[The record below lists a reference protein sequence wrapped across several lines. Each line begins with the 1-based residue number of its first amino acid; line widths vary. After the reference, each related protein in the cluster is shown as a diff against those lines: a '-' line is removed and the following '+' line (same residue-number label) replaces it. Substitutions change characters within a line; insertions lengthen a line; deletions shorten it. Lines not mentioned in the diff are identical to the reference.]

1 MIDCY
6 LDKYSRVTETLSI
19 HLPSHIIEM
28 NSLPNVPSR
37 VLNRRVAVHVG
48 QLAEAEAVVVL
59 VAWVGEPV
67 DDDRVVVCV
76 VDLSYSAVQLVV
88 RNGGP
93 VERFLINDF

>member
-1 MIDCY
+1 
-6 LDKYSRVTETLSI
+6 
-19 HLPSHIIEM
+19 M

-67 DDDRVVVCV
+67 DDDRMVVGV
-76 VDLSYSAVQLVV
+76 VDLSYSTVQLVV

-93 VERFLINDF
+93 VEGFLINNF

>member
-1 MIDCY
+1 
-6 LDKYSRVTETLSI
+6 
-19 HLPSHIIEM
+19 M